1 MYYSADDDV
10 NPSIHVGDDDDGG
23 VDDDDDED
31 DDEDGDDDDGD
42 DKDDDCDD
50 DCDDDGGVND
60 GDDNDDY
67 DDDDGDDDGDDD
79 DEADDERKM
88 MTLMCRRRRK
98 MMRLRRMMLRRK
110 TDPKTGKHT
119 LCGPA
124 QATCACTFHNS
135 HVAWK
140 FTGIMAAEHLRR
152 HCFVRACAG
161 DMRMDIS
168 QEPMLYRNLPEKW
181 PRTPP
186 GTSFCASLRRRHAH
200 GHFTRAHVV

>member
-10 NPSIHVGDDDDGG
+10 NPSIHVGDDDDDGG
-23 VDDDDDED
+23 VDDDDEDE
-31 DDEDGDDDDGD
+31 DEDGDDDDGD

-50 DCDDDGGVND
+50 DGGVND

-67 DDDDGDDDGDDD
+67 DDDDDGDDDGDDD

-88 MTLMCRRRRK
+88 MTLMCRRRRRK

-152 HCFVRACAG
+152 HCFVRACAR

-186 GTSFCASLRRRHAH
+186 GTSFFASLRRRHVH